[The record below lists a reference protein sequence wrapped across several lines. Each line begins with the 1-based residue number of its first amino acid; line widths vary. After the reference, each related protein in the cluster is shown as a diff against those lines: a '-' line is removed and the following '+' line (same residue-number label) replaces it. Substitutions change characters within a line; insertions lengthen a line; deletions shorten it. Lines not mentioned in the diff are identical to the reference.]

1 MTEGIVLRPFEAGR
15 VGEIV
20 DLWNAAAG
28 AAFPLREALFRQN
41 TVLDP
46 HFDPRGASL
55 ACVLEGDRVVG
66 CCIAKIAREP
76 LGADG
81 LAADRGWLSLV
92 AVAPEHRRR
101 GVGRALL
108 AAAEAFLRAAHRAK
122 AVLGSDPAHFFP
134 GVPDATAAAG
144 FFEACGY
151 RLRGEAYDL
160 HRSLRGYRTPEA
172 VAALL
177 AQNRDIEIRPLGP
190 GDAPALLAFLA
201 ATFPGR
207 WRYTIER
214 FLAGGGPI
222 GDVMGV
228 ARDGTIRGF
237 ALLFHPGSRWIGP
250 SIAWTSAA
258 PDRRA
263 AAAGGLGPM
272 GLSPEIRGRGLGLA
286 LLDRAMVHL
295 AGLGVEEMVVD
306 WTILLDFYGKL
317 GFAPR
322 RRYRHG
328 ERLL

>member
-1 MTEGIVLRPFEAGR
+1 MTEGIHLRPFDAGR
-15 VGEIV
+15 IGEIV
-20 DLWNAAAG
+20 RLWNAAAG
-28 AAFPLREALFRQN
+28 AAFPLREALLRQN

-46 HFDPRGASL
+46 HFDPEGASL
-55 ACVLEGDRVVG
+55 ACAASTDRVVG

-92 AVAPEHRRR
+92 AVDPQHRRR
-101 GVGRALL
+101 GIGRSLVG
-108 AAAEAFLRAAHRAK
+108 AAEAFLRTRHRAK

-134 GVPDATAAAG
+134 GVPDATDAGG

-151 RLRGEAYDL
+151 RFRGEAYDL
-160 HRSLRGYRTPEA
+160 HRFLRDYRTPEA
-172 VAALL
+172 VTALL
-177 AQNRDIEIRPLGP
+177 AQHHDIEIRPLAP
-190 GDAPALLAFLA
+190 GDRPALLAFLTA
-201 ATFPGR
+201 AFPGR

-214 FLAGGGPI
+214 FLARGGPI

-228 ARDGTIRGF
+228 TRDGTIRGF
-237 ALLFHPGSRWIGP
+237 ALLFHPQSRWIGP
-250 SIAWTSAA
+250 SIAWASY
-258 PDRRA
+258 PA

-295 AGLGVEEMVVD
+295 AGLGVDEMVID

-317 GFAPR
+317 GFAPH